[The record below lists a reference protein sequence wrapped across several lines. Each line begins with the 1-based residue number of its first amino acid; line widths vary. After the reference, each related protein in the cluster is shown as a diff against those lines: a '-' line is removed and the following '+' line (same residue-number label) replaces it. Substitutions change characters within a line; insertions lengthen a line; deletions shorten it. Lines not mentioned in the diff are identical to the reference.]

1 MKPIC
6 REIHSIKL
14 AAALAFVVSSTLLF
28 GQNESGSKQGL
39 SLGGGQIRI
48 PNRASAPVFSG
59 KEGKARTEIQFDP
72 ATSMVT
78 VKLLVQDPNGYFI
91 PNIRRDN
98 FVVYEN
104 GVRQQTASV
113 DLERAAVSIGF
124 LMEFGGRSQ
133 VLRRVVADEASRA
146 GRQLTEA
153 LSRDDRMAVWKY
165 SDKVEKLADFSQ
177 SRESLASLF
186 YSLGTPEFSET
197 NLYDAVVSAID
208 QMRPVNG
215 RKAILLVSSGLDTF
229 SKTTYQDVLKTARAS
244 DSPIYAISL
253 APSLHEYVIINEQ
266 AGPMAHID
274 WGKADR
280 RLQEI
285 ASASRGR
292 AYSRKDIVDLSPVY
306 DDILENL
313 KLRYVITYRSSN
325 GPDGSS
331 PRSVRV
337 ELVDP
342 QTGGPLRIV
351 DESGRTVRAHIA
363 AQDSYIPRA
372 N

>member
-1 MKPIC
+1 
-6 REIHSIKL
+6 
-14 AAALAFVVSSTLLF
+14 V
-28 GQNESGSKQGL
+28 
-39 SLGGGQIRI
+39 
-48 PNRASAPVFSG
+48 
-59 KEGKARTEIQFDP
+59 
-72 ATSMVT
+72 
-78 VKLLVQDPNGYFI
+78 
-91 PNIRRDN
+91 
-98 FVVYEN
+98 
-104 GVRQQTASV
+104 
-113 DLERAAVSIGF
+113 
-124 LMEFGGRSQ
+124 
-133 VLRRVVADEASRA
+133 
-146 GRQLTEA
+146 
-153 LSRDDRMAVWKY
+153 
-165 SDKVEKLADFSQ
+165 
-177 SRESLASLF
+177 
-186 YSLGTPEFSET
+186 
-197 NLYDAVVSAID
+197 
-208 QMRPVNG
+208 
-215 RKAILLVSSGLDTF
+215 DTF
-229 SKTTYQDVLKTARAS
+229 SKTTYQDVLKTAHAS
-244 DSPIYAISL
+244 GSPIYAISL

-285 ASASRGR
+285 ASASGGR

-313 KLRYVITYRSSN
+313 KLRYVITYRSSK

>member
-6 REIHSIKL
+6 RGIHSIEL
-14 AAALAFVVSSTLLF
+14 AAALGLLLSSTLLC
-28 GQNESGSKQGL
+28 GQNDNGGKHGL
-39 SLGGGQIRI
+39 SQGGGQIRI
-48 PNRASAPVFSG
+48 PNRASAPLFSG
-59 KEGKARTEIQFDP
+59 KKGRARTETHFDP

-133 VLRRVVADEASRA
+133 VLRRVVAAEASRA

-186 YSLGTPEFSET
+186 YSLGTP
-197 NLYDAVVSAID
+197 
-208 QMRPVNG
+208 
-215 RKAILLVSSGLDTF
+215 
-229 SKTTYQDVLKTARAS
+229 
-244 DSPIYAISL
+244 
-253 APSLHEYVIINEQ
+253 
-266 AGPMAHID
+266 
-274 WGKADR
+274 
-280 RLQEI
+280 
-285 ASASRGR
+285 
-292 AYSRKDIVDLSPVY
+292 
-306 DDILENL
+306 
-313 KLRYVITYRSSN
+313 
-325 GPDGSS
+325 
-331 PRSVRV
+331 
-337 ELVDP
+337 
-342 QTGGPLRIV
+342 
-351 DESGRTVRAHIA
+351 
-363 AQDSYIPRA
+363 
-372 N
+372 